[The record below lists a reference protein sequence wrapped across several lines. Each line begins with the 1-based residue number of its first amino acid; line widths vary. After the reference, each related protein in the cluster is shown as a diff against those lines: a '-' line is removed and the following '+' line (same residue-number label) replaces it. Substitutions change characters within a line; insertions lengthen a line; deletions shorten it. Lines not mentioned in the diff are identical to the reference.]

1 MTSLRRTR
9 RLFSGT
15 TLVAGLL
22 VLTLGLV
29 GVLAYQ
35 ALDAARS
42 HQKVAEQTL
51 KEHAHFAAW
60 ELSSALR
67 RELYMQVLA
76 PGLEV
81 VAKSGGVYSGI
92 PLKPISSVKKVAE
105 DFGWWPAASDLDFVF
120 RYPLDSGPLEYVGD
134 VAPDA
139 ATADW
144 IVGLLKARA
153 AYQPGIKKPFWSMNL
168 HGSGDQERILV
179 VAVDPASVG
188 AGRVGFGFQLKT
200 HALKMVFGKIE
211 EGFPLLPPALIGDRP
226 GREVMSFTVATGAH
240 RLLYRSSPQYES
252 PYTAADTV
260 GRIFGGLLATVS
272 LRPEAAE
279 SLVIGGLPGSRL
291 PTILGLLVLA
301 SGLVIAALF
310 QIRREQEL
318 SLLRTDFVSSVSHQ
332 LRTPLAQIRMFGET
346 LLLGRVR
353 TEEERKRSLEIIVKE
368 SQRLTHQVDNVLLF
382 SRAQRQDVKLN
393 PQPLLLPPLIRETL
407 ESFCPLAEAQD
418 CRLEASLE
426 EDVEVQADP
435 VAVKQIL
442 LNLLENAVK
451 YGPRDQIVDVKL
463 RRSTRGWVR
472 LEVEDEGE
480 GIPADQREMVFSPY
494 ARLERDRDSGIAG
507 SGIGLAVARELAE
520 RMGGAVW
527 AEEAM
532 SGGARLV
539 VELPVLIAKAREMG
553 MGEAGTAAAAGGA
566 TPEAPTSRGP
576 GTGSPDGP
584 EERIAPE
591 PSRQGD

>member
-1 MTSLRRTR
+1 
-9 RLFSGT
+9 
-15 TLVAGLL
+15 VAGLL

-29 GVLAYQ
+29 GILAYQ

-42 HQKVAEQTL
+42 HRRVAEQTL

-67 RELYMQVLA
+67 RELYMQILA

-81 VAKSGGVYSGI
+81 VAKSGGVYPDA
-92 PLKPISSVKKVAE
+92 PLKSFSSVKKVAE
-105 DFGWWPAASDLDFVF
+105 DFGWWPAGSDLEYVF
-120 RYPLDSGPLEYVGD
+120 RYPLDTGPFEHVGD
-134 VAPDA
+134 VIPGP
-139 ATADW
+139 ATQEW
-144 IVGLLKARA
+144 IVQLLKAQA
-153 AYQPGIKKPFWSMNL
+153 SPTTGMKKPFWSMAF
-168 HGSGDQERILV
+168 HGSGEAERIVV
-179 VAVDPASVG
+179 VAVDPGS
-188 AGRVGFGFQLKT
+188 AGPRKVGFGFQLKS
-200 HALKMVFGKIE
+200 HALRMVLGKIE
-211 EGFPLLPPALIGDRP
+211 EGYPLLPPALIGDRP
-226 GREVMSFTVATGAH
+226 GRDIMSFAVTSGT
-240 RLLYRSSPQYES
+240 YRSIYQSTPQYKS

-260 GRIFGGLLATVS
+260 GQAYGGLRAMVS

-393 PQPLLLPPLIRETL
+393 PQPLVLAPLIRETL
-407 ESFCPLAEAQD
+407 ECFCPLAEAQD

-426 EDVEVQADP
+426 EDVVVQADP

-463 RRSTRGWVR
+463 RRTSRGWIR
-472 LEVEDEGE
+472 MEVEDEGE

-494 ARLERDRDSGIAG
+494 ARLERDRDSGVAG
-507 SGIGLAVARELAE
+507 SGIGLAVVRELAE
-520 RMGGAVW
+520 RMGGGAW

-539 VELPVLIAKAREMG
+539 VELPALSTEAGEKRT
-553 MGEAGTAAAAGGA
+553 GEAETTAAGGSGS
-566 TPEAPTSRGP
+566 PEAPPTGGP
-576 GTGSPDGP
+576 GSRSREVPREP
-584 EERIAPE
+584 IAPE
-591 PSRQGD
+591 PSRHGD